1 MFEHRNGFSCSEME
15 DELDDANAGI
25 TEQANLK
32 LAALDKVDALMAERD
47 SLRQRGDDYAVE
59 GIRVL
64 ERAERAEA
72 ERDEL
77 RYDLTVLREAWNK
90 HFLSCPSGLSEIVP
104 PTAEQVREWLN
115 APSDTAS
122 GAGEAG

>member
-1 MFEHRNGFSCSEME
+1 MSGQDILALHTRALRAMAHRSPENAARLTLELE
-15 DELDDANAGI
+15 D
-25 TEQANLK
+25 
-32 LAALDKVDALMAERD
+32 ALDALMAERD

-115 APSDTAS
+115 TPSDTAS
-122 GAGEAG
+122 GPAGEAG